1 MRITHL
7 GTGFPAQWERL
18 QIEQPVSLAAALV
31 VIAISSLAFWWNQP
45 DGLFDGGEPSCA
57 VVSASAAAA
66 GQAGGQNGPVLTR
79 GLLSLEVSSAITR
92 ASPRSQ
98 ASSPPTAADH
108 HLDAFRVPMSCSS
121 ATRIGR

>member
-57 VVSASAAAA
+57 AVSAAASA
-66 GQAGGQNGPVLTR
+66 SGKPGGQNGPLFTR
-79 GLLSLEVSSAITR
+79 GLLSLEVSSAIIRT
-92 ASPRSQ
+92 SPRSQ
-98 ASSPPTAADH
+98 TSSQLPADDH
-108 HLDAFRVPMSCSS
+108 SLEAPRVPISCSP